1 MIEKYREDTLKE
13 IPSLIRAFGLEGYKS
28 PVLSAVGGGGKT
40 TTLHRLADE
49 YVKAGEKVVVTTTTH
64 IFKES
69 SPWFLEEPWKNTV
82 RYGLECPITMED

>member
-49 YVKAGEKVVVTTTTH
+49 YVRAGEKH
-64 IFKES
+64 RWMKSENA
-69 SPWFLEEPWKNTV
+69 WKNTV

>member
-40 TTLHRLADE
+40 TGWLM
-49 YVKAGEKVVVTTTTH
+49 
-64 IFKES
+64 
-69 SPWFLEEPWKNTV
+69 N
-82 RYGLECPITMED
+82 M